1 MSSTVAFGSLS
12 VALAQAI
19 TYLTRPLIA
28 CYSAVTIIK
37 LQLALEASLTAQFSP
52 SWNPQE
58 PLRGSGRRCLTLTP
72 NGLPPRTIYTA
83 CRSAGVQWSQ
93 WIALLG
99 NVEFDLFIDPG
110 CVSIRF
116 GSWESGKVGKFF
128 TIWSEDT
135 VAMVEEKRAA
145 EQKEA
150 RLQAELKAQ
159 AAARAPCKPA
169 KTYAQQLLEVEQD
182 DEELFA
188 LIADEIRE
196 PTWLTPILCE
206 FPAIPAPPR
215 DITSSPMSTISTL
228 SSHSRSSSS
237 SGFTFSSVDSDDS
250 YSSASTMSLS
260 SCAASPSDEKPKVKL
275 SRRERA
281 RQARVFVDASK
292 NEVTNYDGGK
302 TTVLTGGVMLG
313 AAAPPKAKAAPA
325 SAPKTATGSGFMS
338 TNWRSAP
345 RA

>member
-1 MSSTVAFGSLS
+1 MSSNVAFGSLS

-52 SWNPQE
+52 SWNPRE

-72 NGLPPRTIYTA
+72 NGLPPRTIFNA
-83 CRSAGVQWSQ
+83 CKSTGVQWSE

-135 VAMVEEKRAA
+135 IDMAEQKKAA
-145 EQKEA
+145 EEKEA

-169 KTYAQQLLEVEQD
+169 KTYAQQLLEVDQD

-206 FPAIPAPPR
+206 FPSVPAPPR

-250 YSSASTMSLS
+250 YTSTSTM

-281 RQARVFVDASK
+281 RQARVFVDSSK
-292 NEVTNYDGGK
+292 NQVTNYDGGK

-313 AAAPPKAKAAPA
+313 GGATPKAKPAPA
-325 SAPKTATGSGFMS
+325 AAQKKATVSGFLS
-338 TNWRSAP
+338 ANWRSPA